1 MPPILGSKPQGF
13 NKMRQESVR
22 PALAR
27 RVLELLLPAT
37 ACCLIS
43 ACALKMNLVDLA
55 PEAEDTVSALPDE
68 FTGTEDAGSYEP
80 LEWWKAFADPVLD
93 RVIEAALDS
102 NFDLAE
108 AVARVKQARA
118 RERIV
123 KAPAF
128 PLIRP
133 GLDITDT
140 DVPTNASIAAQL
152 DEVGLGE
159 DVYSDFGIELP
170 DRLDLTTY
178 TLSADF
184 SYEIDFWGRNR
195 NDALAAGAERLAQEA
210 DFLTARMGVLAGTVG
225 AYLEIVE
232 LRRQQRLARDNVDI
246 LAQRESLARFRYD
259 RGRTDALSLYRARQ
273 QLRNA
278 EAGLPQLEA
287 RLTDAEGRLW
297 VLLGGYRSDLE
308 ALLPDAL
315 TPAAAPEPV
324 PAGIPADLLTQ
335 RPDVHAARQRMEA
348 ARFTVGARRAD
359 LFPSLSLYG
368 SIGLQSTEGGEWFDP
383 DQWFR
388 NLSFNL
394 LGPVFQGSRLRSN
407 VALAEARL
415 DEAAAAYGRSVV
427 TAVQEVEAALAQLQ
441 ASRRRH
447 ALLESLAQEAQ
458 TENALHEQRY
468 VSGVGEYEAFL
479 TAAQNLLDAQSGL
492 AAAARD
498 LGYARLALHRALGG
512 AWTGEDRPALSQG
525 NTPSAEPATTARY
538 KRRHESHSVRP
549 SSPSVCLSCE
559 CRNPVDNKTPYNEC
573 LLTGFLHSQERRTGS
588 KNDRL

>member
-22 PALAR
+22 PAFTR

-55 PEAEDTVSALPDE
+55 PEAEETVSALPDE

-93 RVIEAALDS
+93 RVIEAALAS

-108 AVARVKQARA
+108 AVARVEQARA

-128 PLIRP
+128 PLLQP
-133 GLDITDT
+133 SADITDI
-140 DVPTNASIAAQL
+140 DIPTNAGIAAQL
-152 DEVGLGE
+152 DEVGLGP

-178 TLSADF
+178 TLGVDF
-184 SYEIDFWGRNR
+184 SYELDFWGRNR

-210 DFLTARMGVLAGTVG
+210 DYLTARMGVLAETVRT
-225 AYLEIVE
+225 YLEIVD
-232 LRRQQRLARDNVDI
+232 LRRQRRLADENVDI
-246 LAQRESLARFRYD
+246 FRQRESLAEFRYD
-259 RGRTDALSLYRARQ
+259 RGRIDTLALYAARQ
-273 QLRNA
+273 TLRNA
-278 EAGLPQLEA
+278 EAELPQIEA
-287 RLTDAEGRLW
+287 LLADAEGRLW
-297 VLLGGYRSDLE
+297 VLLGGHRSDLE
-308 ALLPDAL
+308 EMLPDSL
-315 TPAAAPEPV
+315 TPATALEPV
-324 PAGIPADLLTQ
+324 PVGIPADLLAQ
-335 RPDVHAARQRMEA
+335 RPDVSAARQRVEA
-348 ARFTVGARRAD
+348 ARYTVGARRAD
-359 LFPSLSLYG
+359 MFPSLSLYG

-407 VALAEARL
+407 VDLAEARL

-427 TAVQEVEAALAQLQ
+427 TAVKEVEAALARLE
-441 ASRRRH
+441 AARRRH
-447 ALLESLAQEAQ
+447 VLLASLADEARA
-458 TENALHEQRY
+458 ENALQEQRY

-479 TAAQNLLDAQSGL
+479 TAAQNLLGAQSGL
-492 AAAARD
+492 AAAERD

-512 AWTGEDRPALSQG
+512 AWTVPDRETIGQG
-525 NTPSAEPATTARY
+525 NAAHAEPERMLADTT
-538 KRRHESHSVRP
+538 E
-549 SSPSVCLSCE
+549 
-559 CRNPVDNKTPYNEC
+559 
-573 LLTGFLHSQERRTGS
+573 
-588 KNDRL
+588 

>member
-1 MPPILGSKPQGF
+1 MPPIPGSKPQGF

-27 RVLELLLPAT
+27 RVLALLLPAT

-80 LEWWKAFADPVLD
+80 LEWWKTFADPVLD

-128 PLIRP
+128 PLLQP
-133 GLDITDT
+133 SADITDI
-140 DVPTNASIAAQL
+140 DIPTNAGIAAQL
-152 DEVGLGE
+152 DEVGLGP

-178 TLSADF
+178 TLGVDF
-184 SYEIDFWGRNR
+184 SYELDFWGRNR

-210 DFLTARMGVLAGTVG
+210 DYLTARMGVLAETVRT
-225 AYLEIVE
+225 YLEIVD
-232 LRRQQRLARDNVDI
+232 LRRQRNLAGENVEI
-246 LAQRESLARFRYD
+246 FRQRESLAEFRYD
-259 RGRTDALSLYRARQ
+259 RGRIDTLALYAARQ
-273 QLRNA
+273 NLRNA
-278 EAGLPQLEA
+278 EAELPQIEA
-287 RLTDAEGRLW
+287 LLADAEGRLW
-297 VLLGGYRSDLE
+297 VLLGGYRSELE
-308 ALLPDAL
+308 EMLPDSL
-315 TPAAAPEPV
+315 TPAAALEPV
-324 PAGIPADLLTQ
+324 PTGIPADLLAQ
-335 RPDVHAARQRMEA
+335 RPDVSAARQRVEA
-348 ARFTVGARRAD
+348 ARYTVGARRAD
-359 LFPSLSLYG
+359 MFPSLSLYG

-407 VALAEARL
+407 VDLAEARL
-415 DEAAAAYGRSVV
+415 DEAAATYGRSVV
-427 TAVQEVEAALAQLQ
+427 TAVKEVEAALARLE
-441 ASRRRH
+441 AGRRRH
-447 ALLESLAQEAQ
+447 VLLASLADEALA
-458 TENALHEQRY
+458 ENALQEQRY

-479 TAAQNLLDAQSGL
+479 TAAQNLLGAQSGL
-492 AAAARD
+492 AAAERD

-512 AWTGEDRPALSQG
+512 AWAVRDREATEQG
-525 NTPSAEPATTARY
+525 NATPAEPERMLADTT
-538 KRRHESHSVRP
+538 E
-549 SSPSVCLSCE
+549 
-559 CRNPVDNKTPYNEC
+559 
-573 LLTGFLHSQERRTGS
+573 
-588 KNDRL
+588 